1 MKLVIIFGPHAVGKM
16 TVGQE
21 LAKRTGLKLF
31 HNHMTIEVV
40 SDLFENIPGER
51 GRLTNLFRKE
61 IFESYSKSDE
71 YGMIFTYMW
80 AFNQQS
86 DWDYVAWLENLF
98 TSRGGEVYYVELC
111 ADYALRLQRNRTE
124 NRLLHKPSKRN
135 LEKSE
140 ERFRY
145 LEGKYRLNSYDGEL
159 TMENYIKI
167 DNTDLS
173 PETVAEMIQQRFQL

>member
-1 MKLVIIFGPHAVGKM
+1 M
-16 TVGQE
+16 
-21 LAKRTGLKLF
+21 
-31 HNHMTIEVV
+31 
-40 SDLFENIPGER
+40 
-51 GRLTNLFRKE
+51 
-61 IFESYSKSDE
+61 
-71 YGMIFTYMW
+71 
-80 AFNQQS
+80 
-86 DWDYVAWLENLF
+86 
-98 TSRGGEVYYVELC
+98 ELC

-145 LEGKYRLNSYDGEL
+145 LEGKYRLNSHDGEL